1 VNSTLARVGWC
12 SAALAVAA
20 LLLLHSSDP
29 GGDLG
34 NATYLIA
41 VIGAPIVAAVAVWQ
55 RRGDRLVGVLITSAL
70 AVSAVGDVVW
80 QVYDATLAAAP
91 DVSVADLG
99 WLSAY
104 GFLGCALLVL
114 VRRSDYRLRRDPD
127 SLIDMSVVAVL
138 VALAVWMLWV
148 SPTLADTT
156 TPMFVRTVWALY
168 PLLDATLLAL
178 LARML
183 LHRTVSGPA
192 VALLASG
199 LGLWLVSDAGYAALA
214 SWPWAET
221 TMNIG
226 WMLGSLLMAAAV
238 WTFRDVDA
246 RTVARRR
253 SVELA
258 RPVRRWRVVLA
269 VVPLA
274 LPWGIELWAFRR
286 GWDVDPVPLV
296 IASVAL
302 AGLVCA
308 RTLHLLRL
316 QRDTE
321 QLYRAAAEHSSDATL
336 IVSRDGLLLQDAP
349 GLRTLLRDER
359 AGAAGT
365 SMTELAALT
374 PGGRV
379 WLDDVVGRVLERPG
393 AVVEQEVRIRTDED
407 GDAWLFV
414 RVVNLLDSPGVN
426 AVLVNVHDITDRKAV
441 EAALE
446 HQAFHDPLTG
456 LPNRALFADRLRH
469 SFEQRARTG
478 MDPAVLF
485 LDLDHFKSVNDRLG
499 HDAGDDLLIE
509 VARRL
514 RVAVRSGDS
523 LARLGGDEFAVLIE
537 HSSDALV
544 DARNVAD
551 RILAQLAAP
560 TGVDRTASAVTAS
573 IGIAPGSAAS
583 SPTALLRDA
592 DIAMYHAKASGR
604 GRAVVYSSEMRQ
616 RDELR
621 IRVEADLP
629 NAVAS
634 DQMRVEYQPV
644 VDLASGRISGFEA
657 LLRWAHPTYGE
668 VSPEVFIPI
677 AEQSGAIHEIGAWV
691 LGTACR
697 QLGSWQRDLCT
708 DLTVAVNLS
717 GRQLADPQ
725 LPGIVVRALETN
737 DLAPAHLVLEITET
751 ALIGD
756 TDEARSL
763 LARLRQLGVR
773 FAIDDFGTG
782 YSSLSYLQHL
792 PIDILKIDRS
802 FVNDIGAGGGLPDI
816 VRGILDL
823 AHTLRLRTIAE
834 GIEHAVQLDQL
845 RTAGCDEGQGFLFA
859 RSLSA
864 DAATAM
870 LHERGLTGTPVASS

>member
-1 VNSTLARVGWC
+1 LNSKLARVAWGLT
-12 SAALAVAA
+12 ALMVGA
-20 LLLLHSSDP
+20 LLVLHSSDP
-29 GGDLG
+29 DGPIGDV
-34 NATYLIA
+34 TYLIA
-41 VIGAPIVAAVAVWQ
+41 VVGAPVVAAVAVW
-55 RRGDRLVGVLITSAL
+55 RRRTDRMVGALVTLALATSA
-70 AVSAVGDVVW
+70 AADVVW
-80 QVYDATLAAAP
+80 QVQESVTGVAP
-91 DVSVADLG
+91 DISVADVGYVVAYPLLG
-99 WLSAY
+99 W
-104 GFLGCALLVL
+104 ALLVL

-127 SLIDMSVVAVL
+127 SLIDMSVAAVL

-156 TPMFVRTVWALY
+156 TPLFVRSVWALY
-168 PLLDATLLAL
+168 PVLDATLLAL

-183 LHRTVSGPA
+183 LHRTVRGPA
-192 VALLASG
+192 VALLACG
-199 LGLWLVSDAGYAALA
+199 LGLWLLADAGYVALA
-214 SWPWAET
+214 SWPWAEA
-221 TMNIG
+221 TMNMG
-226 WMLGSLLMAAAV
+226 WMLGSVLMAAAV
-238 WTFRDVDA
+238 WTFKDVDA

-258 RPVRRWRVVLA
+258 RPVRRWRIVLA

-274 LPWGIELWAFRR
+274 LPWCIELWAFSR

-308 RTLHLLRL
+308 RTLHLLRM

-349 GLRTLLRDER
+349 GLRALLRDEQ

-365 SMTELAALT
+365 SMAELAALT

-393 AVVEQEVRIRTDED
+393 AVVEHEVRIRTGED

-426 AVLVNVHDITDRKAV
+426 AVLVNLHDITDRKAV

-456 LPNRALFADRLRH
+456 LPNRALFADRLH
-469 SFEQRARTG
+469 HAFDQQTRTG
-478 MDPAVLF
+478 LEPAVLF

-499 HDAGDDLLIE
+499 HDAGDELLTE

-514 RVAVRSGDS
+514 RSAVRSGDS

-537 HSSDALV
+537 HSRDPLRDAQ
-544 DARNVAD
+544 DVAE
-551 RILAQLAAP
+551 RILRHLAAP
-560 TGVDRTASAVTAS
+560 VALDHTHLTVTAS

-583 SPTALLRDA
+583 GPTALLRDA
-592 DIAMYHAKASGR
+592 DIAMYHAKAAGR
-604 GRAVVYSSEMRQ
+604 GRAVVYSSEMREA
-616 RDELR
+616 DELR
-621 IRVEADLP
+621 LRVEVDLP
-629 NAVAS
+629 NAIAAQ
-634 DQMRVEYQPV
+634 QMRVEYQPV
-644 VDLASGRISGFEA
+644 VDLASGDVTGFEA
-657 LLRWAHPTYGE
+657 LLRWTHPTYGE

-691 LGTACR
+691 LSTACT
-697 QLGSWQRDLCT
+697 QLGSWQRDLGT
-708 DLTVAVNLS
+708 ELTVAVNLS
-717 GRQLADPQ
+717 GRQLADPR
-725 LPGIVVRALETN
+725 LPGVVVRALQTN
-737 DLAPAHLVLEITET
+737 GLTAEHLVLEITET

-756 TDEARSL
+756 TDEANSL
-763 LARLRQLGVR
+763 LAPLRQLGVR

-802 FVNDIGAGGGLPDI
+802 FVSEINAGRKLPDI
-816 VRGILDL
+816 VRGLLDL
-823 AHTLRLRTIAE
+823 AHTLHLRTIAE
-834 GIEHAVQLDQL
+834 GIEHPAQQDQL
-845 RTAGCDEGQGFLFA
+845 RAAGCDEGQGFLFA

-864 DAATAM
+864 SAATTL
-870 LHERGLTGTPVASS
+870 LHERGLTGTPLASR